1 MFACEH
7 ENIQPDMMTMA
18 KGLTSGYVPMG
29 AVMMSDEIFKGIA
42 DGPHRSAVVG
52 HGQTYSAHPVSAAV
66 ALEVISIYEEG
77 LLEHAQ
83 AMTPYFEDKLQ
94 SVLSHPLVGDVRN
107 QGLLAAVE
115 LVADKSTKRQF
126 PAELGLHEV
135 IADIAW
141 KNKLI
146 FRAFGDNILGF
157 APALCYSKEDFDELF
172 YLLQKTLD
180 EVLSLDMVKKEIAR

>member
-1 MFACEH
+1 M
-7 ENIQPDMMTMA
+7 
-18 KGLTSGYVPMG
+18 
-29 AVMMSDEIFKGIA
+29 
-42 DGPHRSAVVG
+42 
-52 HGQTYSAHPVSAAV
+52 
-66 ALEVISIYEEG
+66 
-77 LLEHAQ
+77 
-83 AMTPYFEDKLQ
+83 
-94 SVLSHPLVGDVRN
+94 GDVRN